1 MLRSEE
7 WAVFLIMMFPITTYL
22 IICPLVFLAGL
33 VDSMAGG
40 GGLISLPAYLL
51 AGIPPHQAIATNKLS
66 SSIGTTA
73 STLRYLRHGC
83 VNYRV
88 AIPAAVLAI
97 LGANIGARLIL
108 LIPEKY
114 VQYFLLFALP
124 AVAAF
129 VLLRKPP
136 EVENPLDIRPERQ
149 IVLAVAISFLLGV
162 YDGFYGPGTGTFL
175 LLGYTGLCGLSLREA
190 SGTVKISNLSS
201 NIMSLVIFL
210 SKGQALV
217 ALGITAGGFCLLG
230 HYIGSGLVLKNGGR
244 VVKPIIMVV
253 LGLLFCKVMVGL
265 IK

>member
-97 LGANIGARLIL
+97 FW
-108 LIPEKY
+108 IPLFY
-114 VQYFLLFALP
+114 VM
-124 AVAAF
+124 
-129 VLLRKPP
+129 
-136 EVENPLDIRPERQ
+136 IC
-149 IVLAVAISFLLGV
+149 SFFDRTDSASEGV
-162 YDGFYGPGTGTFL
+162 KED
-175 LLGYTGLCGLSLREA
+175 SL
-190 SGTVKISNLSS
+190 
-201 NIMSLVIFL
+201 
-210 SKGQALV
+210 
-217 ALGITAGGFCLLG
+217 
-230 HYIGSGLVLKNGGR
+230 
-244 VVKPIIMVV
+244 
-253 LGLLFCKVMVGL
+253 
-265 IK
+265 